1 MTAAYDIIQWLD
13 RNGEILAIAR
23 LDVRMMEAT
32 SREKLSVR
40 AIDRQTVCSP
50 EFLAALRREA
60 GIVAGKPCP
69 V

>member
-1 MTAAYDIIQWLD
+1 MSAAYDIIHWLD
-13 RNGEILAIAR
+13 NNGEVLALAR

-40 AIDRQTVCSP
+40 AIRRDTQCSP

-60 GIVAGKPCP
+60 GVVAGKPCP
-69 V
+69 L